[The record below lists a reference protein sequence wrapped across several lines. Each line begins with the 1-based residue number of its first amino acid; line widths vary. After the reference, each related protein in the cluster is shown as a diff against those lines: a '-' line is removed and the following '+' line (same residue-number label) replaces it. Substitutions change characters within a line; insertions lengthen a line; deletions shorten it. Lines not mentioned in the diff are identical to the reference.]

1 MELTVLFDKLVQMGV
16 DLGGKLI
23 AAAAVLLI
31 GMKLVKWVLKLIKKS
46 PTLDKLDPSLHTFI
60 NSFAKIGLYALL
72 VLTVAQVLGLET
84 TSFLTVLASAS
95 VAIGLS
101 LQGAL
106 SNFAGGLMLLLF
118 KPFKV
123 GDYILASGEEGTVRG
138 VGVFYTWLDTADNKV
153 VTLPNGTL
161 TGSAI
166 VNYSANA
173 TRRVT
178 QTYTASYDAPVQKVI
193 EVLTRVAESHPLG
206 LKDPAPMVRLANH
219 GASALEYTVRVWCR
233 NEDYWTVHFD
243 LLEQVQKAF
252 EEEGIE
258 IPYPQMDVHTR

>member
-1 MELTVLFDKLVQMGV
+1 MELTVLFDKLMQMGV

-23 AAAAVLLI
+23 AAAVVFAI
-31 GMKLVKWVLKLIKKS
+31 GMKLVKWVLGLIKKS
-46 PTLDKLDPSLHTFI
+46 HALEKLDPSLHTFI
-60 NSFAKIGLYALL
+60 NSFAKIGQYALL
-72 VLTVAQVLGLET
+72 ALTVAQVLGIET

-123 GDYILASGEEGTVRG
+123 GDYIMASGEEGTVRA

-166 VNYSANA
+166 VNYSANE

-178 QTYTASYDAPVQKVI
+178 QTYTASYDAPVEKVLAI
-193 EVLTRVAESHPLG
+193 LTRVAESHPLG
-206 LKDPAPMVRLANH
+206 LKDPAPMVWLANH
-219 GASALEYTVRVWCR
+219 GANALEYTVRVWCK

-243 LLEQVQKAF
+243 LLEQVRAAF

-258 IPYPQMDVHTR
+258 IPYPQVDVHTR